1 MNTVITLVAVAFLG
15 QGEPLKTY
23 PGAPGAYGQCKTEAA
38 RLRTTQHNVPSEHRI
53 TYQCKIKWKDITD
66 PTKEPGFKG
75 CMGRWFDMKKICNT
89 GALINCQPY
98 FEQLSKCNSKS
109 KEKLS
114 ENG

>member
-38 RLRTTQHNVPSEHRI
+38 RLRTTQHKALSEYGYR
-53 TYQCKIKWKDITD
+53 YRCNIKWKYITD
-66 PTKEPGFKG
+66 PTKEPGFKD

-114 ENG
+114 KNG

>member
-15 QGEPLKTY
+15 QAEPIKTY
-23 PGAPGAYGQCKTEAA
+23 PGAPGAYGQCKEDAV
-38 RLRTTQHNVPSEHRI
+38 RLRTTQHKVPSEYMHR
-53 TYQCKIKWKDITD
+53 YRCNIKWKNITD
-66 PTKEPGFKG
+66 PTKEPGFKD

-114 ENG
+114 KNG

>member
-15 QGEPLKTY
+15 QAEPIKTY
-23 PGAPGAYGQCKTEAA
+23 PGAPGAYGQCKEDAV
-38 RLRTTQHNVPSEHRI
+38 RLRTTQHKVPSEYMYR
-53 TYQCKIKWKDITD
+53 YRCNIKWKDITD
-66 PTKEPGFKG
+66 PTEEPGFKG

-114 ENG
+114 KNG